1 MTGEERRLG
10 QMSVETAL
18 LVPVVLAVVA
28 LLVQPACVLYTRA
41 VMAATAG
48 ELARLAATSRGG
60 EDELRSFA
68 LRRLAAVPDVP
79 AFHEGGP
86 AAWDV
91 EVTGPS
97 DDGAVEVLIV
107 GRVRPLPLLGAFVSM
122 LGTGAGGSVE
132 LRVRTSGSLRAQWIG
147 GEYAD
152 WVEMWG

>member
-1 MTGEERRLG
+1 MEA
-10 QMSVETAL
+10 AL

-107 GRVRPLPLLGAFVSM
+107 GRVRPLPLLGTFVSM
-122 LGTGAGGSVE
+122 LGTGADGSVE
-132 LRVRTSGSLRAQWIG
+132 LRVRTSGSLRAKWIG

>member
-10 QMSVETAL
+10 QMSVEAAL

-132 LRVRTSGSLRAQWIG
+132 LRVRTSGSLRSQWIG